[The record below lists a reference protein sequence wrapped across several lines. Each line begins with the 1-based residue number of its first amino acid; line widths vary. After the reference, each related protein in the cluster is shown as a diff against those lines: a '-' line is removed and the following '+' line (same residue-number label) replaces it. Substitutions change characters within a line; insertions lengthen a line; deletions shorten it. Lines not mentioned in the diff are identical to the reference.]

1 MGTSRRYVPAAGH
14 DWFLPLYDP
23 LVSLLGGDTAR
34 KALLDQATIRSRHR
48 ILDIGCG
55 TGTLAVRIKRL
66 HPDVEVVGLDPDPK
80 ALARARHKAERAG
93 VSVQFDEGY
102 SDELPYA
109 AASFD
114 RVFSSF
120 MLHHLPLEAKEKT
133 LRGVRRVLTQDGS
146 FHVLDFA
153 MPASRSH
160 WLARLFHS
168 REHLKHGAEDEVLG
182 LLREAG
188 LTDPKLVAHRPM
200 LFASLAYYQASAR
213 ASEAG
218 AASDPRSVETS

>member
-1 MGTSRRYVPAAGH
+1 MGAPRNYVPGAGH

-34 KALLDQATIRSRHR
+34 KALLDQATIRATHR

-55 TGTLAVRIKRL
+55 TGTLAVLIKRL
-66 HPDVEVVGLDPDPK
+66 HSGVEVVGLDPDPK
-80 ALARARHKAERAG
+80 ALARARRKAELAG
-93 VSVQFDEGY
+93 VSVQFDQAY
-102 SDELPYA
+102 SDELPYP

-120 MLHHLPLEAKEKT
+120 MLHHLSVQAKERT
-133 LRGVRRVLTQDGS
+133 LQGVHRVLAPDG
-146 FHVLDFA
+146 FLHAVDFA
-153 MPASRSH
+153 KPPSRPH
-160 WLARLFHS
+160 GHFTRLFHS
-168 REHLKHGAEDEVLG
+168 GEHLNDGGEDRLLA

-188 LTDPKLVAHRPM
+188 FNDSKVVGRRSM

-213 ASEAG
+213 
-218 AASDPRSVETS
+218 P

>member
-1 MGTSRRYVPAAGH
+1 MEASRSYVPAAGH

-34 KALLDQATIRSRHR
+34 KALLDQATIRSTHR

-55 TGTLAVRIKRL
+55 TGTLAVLIKRL
-66 HPDVEVVGLDPDPK
+66 HPDVEVVGLDPDRK
-80 ALARARHKAERAG
+80 ALARARRKAERED
-93 VSVQFDEGY
+93 VSVQFDQGY

-109 AASFD
+109 AGSFD

-120 MLHHLPLEAKEKT
+120 MLHHLPVQATERT
-133 LRGVRRVLTQDGS
+133 LQGVRRVLAPDG
-146 FHVLDFA
+146 FLHVLDFA
-153 MPASRSH
+153 MPASRRH
-160 WLARLFHS
+160 RLTRLFHS
-168 REHLKHGAEDEVLG
+168 SEQLKDGADDRLLV

-188 LTDPKLVAHRPM
+188 FDDPKVIARRLM

-218 AASDPRSVETS
+218 AA